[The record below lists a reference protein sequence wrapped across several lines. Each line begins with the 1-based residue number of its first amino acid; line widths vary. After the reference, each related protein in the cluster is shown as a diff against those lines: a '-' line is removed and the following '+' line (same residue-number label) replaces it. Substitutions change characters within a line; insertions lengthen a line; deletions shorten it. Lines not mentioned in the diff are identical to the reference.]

1 MYKRLSIFLDSVTIE
16 VQNKGGDLIAKER
29 NIKMKE
35 FICRLRDYNGAII
48 DGEAYVCD
56 NKTQAE
62 LKYMQ
67 RLLRLGI
74 SEDMRKTDYITVE

>member
-1 MYKRLSIFLDSVTIE
+1 
-16 VQNKGGDLIAKER
+16 
-29 NIKMKE
+29 MKE

-74 SEDMRKTDYITVE
+74 SEDMRKTDYITIE

>member
-1 MYKRLSIFLDSVTIE
+1 
-16 VQNKGGDLIAKER
+16 
-29 NIKMKE
+29 MKE

-48 DGEAYVCD
+48 DGEIYVCE

-74 SEDMRKTDYITVE
+74 SEDMRKTDYITIE